1 MEYWLLPSNGKKFRL
16 DDFLIEYGFVDW
28 RQYNN
33 FNIGDVVYMYSSKP
47 ICRITYL
54 MKVTK
59 VGMTFEE
66 AVTDRSFW
74 IDSKEYEVGHN
85 HNKYC
90 RFEVITPIGSN
101 KLKLNYLMQN
111 GLKQAPQG
119 GMKLTGNL
127 LIYIQE
133 EYQKC
138 QNNIENIQALN
149 VDSLWEGARKKIV
162 VNKYE
167 RNIIAREKC
176 IEMHGCQCT
185 ICGMDFEK
193 IYGEIGKG
201 FIHIHHIIPISE
213 IGKNYRINYATDLVP
228 VCPNCHA
235 MLHHGKNGRVLTID
249 ELKQIVLNHHL

>member
-138 QNNIENIQALN
+138 HNNIDNIQALN

-193 IYGEIGKG
+193 IYG
-201 FIHIHHIIPISE
+201 
-213 IGKNYRINYATDLVP
+213 
-228 VCPNCHA
+228 
-235 MLHHGKNGRVLTID
+235 TI
-249 ELKQIVLNHHL
+249 KYFV